1 MNLPLTE
8 VIDPYA
14 GFYAEFYDFLTM
26 FWGEQWDLET
36 YLELS
41 GSASSVLE
49 LGCGSGRLTLPLAR
63 AGNTITGLDLSED
76 MLDLLRQRLAHES
89 TEVINRTRL
98 VSADMAGFSLNDRFE
113 LVVLPSNNLCF
124 LDSDEQ
130 RSAFFELVAR
140 HLAPGG
146 RFAFDFLV
154 PNEVGFGDGESK
166 VDVVPSSTP
175 TSKRFVLVG
184 QQFLPYEEV
193 QLLNF
198 YAEKIDDT
206 GRTSRFLSGMATSVI
221 PEDKILRL
229 LSEANMEVTDVYETD
244 FSEDGGAS
252 PPEKDSRL
260 QATFALENYIAG
272 YTCYVTV
279 GEGLKMTDRPVVQTE
294 NLTKRYGSDITAVD
308 NLDLT
313 VLRGEVYG
321 FLGPNGAG
329 KTTTLRILLG
339 LIKPTSGKAV
349 VLGAGPGEFSGLSK
363 VGSLVETPAFYP
375 YLSGWNNLWAVSGHS
390 GERASKDRIE
400 EVLEQ
405 VKLKDRSGDKFKK
418 YSLGMKQRLG
428 VAAALLKDPE
438 LLILDEP
445 TNGLD
450 PKGMAEMRDL
460 IRSLG
465 QGERTVLLSSHLMG
479 EVEQICDRVG
489 VIRKGELVAEGTV
502 EELRGTKGLLVKAEP
517 LDEAAKVVSKMS
529 WVEGSQ
535 IEGEY
540 LRISTDPER
549 AREIGRALF
558 RADVDLL
565 ELRPAQHSLEEVFF
579 QLTADEVADDE
590 SRQKSSESSQ
600 TETIAEER

>member
-8 VIDPYA
+8 VIDP
-14 GFYAEFYDFLTM
+14 YAEFYDFLTM

-244 FSEDGGAS
+244 FSEDGGLHHLR
-252 PPEKDSRL
+252 KIVVCRRLSR
-260 QATFALENYIAG
+260 
-272 YTCYVTV
+272 
-279 GEGLKMTDRPVVQTE
+279 
-294 NLTKRYGSDITAVD
+294 
-308 NLDLT
+308 
-313 VLRGEVYG
+313 
-321 FLGPNGAG
+321 
-329 KTTTLRILLG
+329 
-339 LIKPTSGKAV
+339 
-349 VLGAGPGEFSGLSK
+349 
-363 VGSLVETPAFYP
+363 
-375 YLSGWNNLWAVSGHS
+375 
-390 GERASKDRIE
+390 
-400 EVLEQ
+400 
-405 VKLKDRSGDKFKK
+405 
-418 YSLGMKQRLG
+418 
-428 VAAALLKDPE
+428 
-438 LLILDEP
+438 
-445 TNGLD
+445 
-450 PKGMAEMRDL
+450 
-460 IRSLG
+460 
-465 QGERTVLLSSHLMG
+465 
-479 EVEQICDRVG
+479 
-489 VIRKGELVAEGTV
+489 
-502 EELRGTKGLLVKAEP
+502 
-517 LDEAAKVVSKMS
+517 
-529 WVEGSQ
+529 
-535 IEGEY
+535 
-540 LRISTDPER
+540 
-549 AREIGRALF
+549 
-558 RADVDLL
+558 
-565 ELRPAQHSLEEVFF
+565 
-579 QLTADEVADDE
+579 
-590 SRQKSSESSQ
+590 
-600 TETIAEER
+600 